1 MKKYVKKVSVIILA
15 LLVSLAMV
23 MPVSAASVSL
33 NRRSASV
40 TVGKTVK
47 LKVKGTRKKA
57 KWSSS
62 NSKIAT
68 VNKNGVVKG
77 KKTGQVKITAKIGK
91 KKLTCKVN
99 VKKAKS
105 KAKPKAKSNTNTAQ
119 NTNVRKVVSKGMTYD
134 HGITY
139 EAYLY
144 NDRTIEVEVT
154 NGNNSSIAFGWL
166 ASDFNMSVK
175 TTAGTYNVPVNILKS
190 IENGGVNYQ
199 RVQPGAKSGWIITL
213 GNKLPGNVQSV
224 IFSGIYPLN
233 ANGLPVFDG
242 SSRTYINYSVSM
254 NLR

>member
-33 NRRSASV
+33 NRRSTSV

-47 LKVKGTRKKA
+47 LNVKGTRKKA

-77 KKTGQVKITAKIGK
+77 KKAGQVKIIAKIGK

-105 KAKPKAKSNTNTAQ
+105 KAKTNTNTAQ
-119 NTNVRKVVSKGMTYD
+119 NTNVRRVVSKGMTYN
-134 HGITY
+134 HGIIY

-144 NDRTIEVEVT
+144 NDRKIEVEVT
-154 NGNNSSIAFGWL
+154 NGSNVSIAFGWL
-166 ASDFNMSVK
+166 ASDFNMFVK

-190 IENGGVNYQ
+190 V
-199 RVQPGAKSGWIITL
+199 
-213 GNKLPGNVQSV
+213 
-224 IFSGIYPLN
+224 
-233 ANGLPVFDG
+233 
-242 SSRTYINYSVSM
+242 
-254 NLR
+254 

>member
-77 KKTGQVKITAKIGK
+77 KKAGQVKITAKI
-91 KKLTCKVN
+91 

>member
-77 KKTGQVKITAKIGK
+77 KKAGQVKITAKIGK

-105 KAKPKAKSNTNTAQ
+105 KSNTNTAQ

>member
-68 VNKNGVVKG
+68 VNKTGVVKG
-77 KKTGQVKITAKIGK
+77 KKAGQVKITAKIGK

-105 KAKPKAKSNTNTAQ
+105 KAKTNTNTAQ
-119 NTNVRKVVSKGMTYD
+119 NTNVRKVVAKGTTYD

-154 NGNNSSIAFGWL
+154 NGSNSGIAFGWST
-166 ASDFNMSVK
+166 SDFNMAVK
-175 TTAGTYNVPVNILKS
+175 TTAGTYNIPVNVLKS
-190 IENGGVNYQ
+190 VENGGVSYQ

-213 GNKLPGNVQSV
+213 GNKIQGNVQSV

-233 ANGLPVFDG
+233 ANGLPTFDW